1 VLYFFVI
8 WPWFMWKDGTREGG
22 GIWKDDL
29 FTTMKGGADTV
40 VLQQA

>member
-1 VLYFFVI
+1 ME
-8 WPWFMWKDGTREGG
+8 PGKGG

-40 VLQQA
+40 VLQQAKTTTPTIRRRF